1 MSRRLCAIVL
11 ALLAMPSFAFADN
24 LTPYDQC
31 VLQSLRN
38 NRNAASMGILRNA
51 CGKLYRGGAMLSQRD
66 QAYYACLVQSLPGVE
81 IDAAV
86 QQILNICGKQRRM

>member
-11 ALLAMPSFAFADN
+11 ALLAMPSLAFAD

-31 VLQSLRN
+31 VLQALRN
-38 NRNAASMGILRNA
+38 NRNAASMGILKNA
-51 CGKLYRGGAMLSQRD
+51 CDKLYRGGAMLSQRD

-86 QQILNICGKQRRM
+86 QQILNICARQRRM